1 MCLVCM
7 RARPL
12 DGCECVCVST
22 KGSCSLLEVAGIVMN
37 LKVGVRV
44 TGLQTGVWSQPEDR
58 CVFCGQAPSRC
69 ACSCP
74 SCALGSR
81 PFALCSRGGER

>member
-37 LKVGVRV
+37 LKVGVRCE
-44 TGLQTGVWSQPEDR
+44 GDWPADR
-58 CVFCGQAPSRC
+58 CVESARGQVCVLWPGPEPVCMFLSFLRAGLASV
-69 ACSCP
+69 CSV
-74 SCALGSR
+74 
-81 PFALCSRGGER
+81 